1 MSIKEFILI
10 MISTIVSGVGMSLG
24 LAGVIFF
31 IWSIFGSDNP
41 YRFFLAL
48 ICVLAFFIGY
58 GLYKFSIKY
67 IYDEWGKYR

>member
-24 LAGVIFF
+24 LASVIFF

-67 IYDEWGKYR
+67 VYDERDKYR

>member
-10 MISTIVSGVGMSLG
+10 MISTIVSGVGMTLG
-24 LAGVIFF
+24 LASVIFF

-58 GLYKFSIKY
+58 GLYKFAIKY
-67 IYDEWGKYR
+67 IYDEWDNYR